1 MTLFDFDRE
10 AARAAILYA
19 ASRTPSPSFHKL
31 SKIFYFADRLHLER
45 YGSFMFG
52 EEYGAWKYGPVPME
66 SYRLMSG
73 IREHPERSASAGFRV
88 EIIPIDGYPAPVVR
102 PLEAPDLDELS
113 EATLECLDE
122 SIAEHGGKSFKE
134 LTAESHDAA
143 WNAAGPDEV
152 MSPELIAGTLPNAAE
167 LLKHL
172 ADPYP

>member
-1 MTLFDFDRE
+1 M
-10 AARAAILYA
+10 
-19 ASRTPSPSFHKL
+19 

-52 EEYGAWKYGPVPME
+52 DEYGAWKYGPVPMGA
-66 SYRLMSG
+66 YALMHG
-73 IREHPERSASAGFRV
+73 IREHPERSAAAGFHV
-88 EIIPIDGYPAPVVR
+88 ETVPVNGYPAPVVR
-102 PLEAPDLDELS
+102 PLEPPDMGELS
-113 EATLECLDE
+113 RSIVSCLDE
-122 SIAEHGGKSFKE
+122 SIAQHGGKSFKQ
-134 LTAESHDAA
+134 LTDESHDAA